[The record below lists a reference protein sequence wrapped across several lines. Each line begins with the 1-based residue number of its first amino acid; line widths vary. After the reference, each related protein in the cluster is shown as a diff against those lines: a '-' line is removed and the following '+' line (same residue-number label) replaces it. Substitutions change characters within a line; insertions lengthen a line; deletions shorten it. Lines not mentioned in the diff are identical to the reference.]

1 MQGSLELIEQTMR
14 CPCYDEMFVVV
25 IDLSSSAGQRIG
37 GGEICCRP
45 IQFQVECTNSDE
57 LASLA
62 FWRQGDWLH
71 AGSAGALV
79 GSGGAERA
87 RIRTT

>member
-14 CPCYDEMFVVV
+14 CPCYDELFVVV

-45 IQFQVECTNSDE
+45 IQFQAECTDSDE
-57 LASLA
+57 LTSLA
-62 FWRQGDWLH
+62 LWREDDWLH
-71 AGSAGALV
+71 AGNVDALV
-79 GSGGAERA
+79 DSSGADRV
-87 RIRTT
+87 RI